1 MIQGP
6 RHGSAAP
13 GQESEEE
20 EYERALAALSSL
32 ISGRQ
37 RKDTGMWAHAFEM
50 MQSYLERLSLEEP
63 LGELSVIHVAGTK
76 GKGSTCAMIER
87 MLREAGYRTGLF
99 TSPHLIDVRERIRI
113 NGEPLDRATF
123 LRNLWW
129 IFDKLEEKASDDSG
143 KPAYFRFLTLLCFKV
158 FLEQKVD
165 VVILEVGLGGRLDA
179 TNCVRH
185 PVVCGVSSLGF
196 DHMELLGYTLPE
208 IAREKAGIF
217 KPGVPAFTVPQRE
230 DAAEALRE
238 RAAAV
243 GTPLAQVRA
252 WEDYAGAA
260 DVVLG
265 LAGEHQKLNAALA
278 VALAGTWEGTS
289 PAAAALKAKAAAAR
303 AAAVQ
308 AGHLPPEYVAGLQ
321 AANWPGRGHIVHDVV
336 VEADT
341 MSPAAVDK
349 QRELAG
355 NSIVGKQGPG
365 QRLPRLSF
373 FLDGA
378 HTAESMA
385 TCAHWFADA
394 SQPPAAGTSAAGVGA
409 AGRPD
414 TQLQQGLV
422 TQRILL
428 FNCMQERDPQN
439 LLQPLAQAL
448 TERQVSIH
456 HALFVPPDSTYMKLG
471 SSAEP
476 ANLTWQH
483 SLRSVWESMT
493 TTAAGS
499 SGTIVPCRAAAP
511 PALPLPLLPAVL
523 PPGLP
528 AAAAAAA
535 ATQRP
540 AVRTAVLP
548 SLSVTLDW
556 LRRCVREIPN
566 LRMQVL
572 VTGSLYLVGDLLK
585 ALQQPHQAQ
594 QQHIGAGSSG
604 SGSGAAN
611 GASRGRAGG

>member
-1 MIQGP
+1 PELHPWTPGP
-6 RHGSAAP
+6 AGSGPPRPALPRAAP
-13 GQESEEE
+13 AAVRCPALASGHAS
-20 EYERALAALSSL
+20 YERALAALSSL

-50 MQSYLERLSLEEP
+50 MQSYLEASGPAIRHARLSLEEP

-278 VALAGTWEGTS
+278 
-289 PAAAALKAKAAAAR
+289 
-303 AAAVQ
+303 

-321 AANWPGRGHIVHDVV
+321 AANWPGRGHIVHDV
-336 VEADT
+336 
-341 MSPAAVDK
+341 
-349 QRELAG
+349 
-355 NSIVGKQGPG
+355 QGPG

-499 SGTIVPCRAAAP
+499 SGTIVPF
-511 PALPLPLLPAVL
+511 
-523 PPGLP
+523 
-528 AAAAAAA
+528 
-535 ATQRP
+535 
-540 AVRTAVLP
+540 RTAVLP

-585 ALQQPHQAQ
+585 ALQQ
-594 QQHIGAGSSG
+594 
-604 SGSGAAN
+604 
-611 GASRGRAGG
+611 